1 MKALSSSHTNAF
13 YYGGVS
19 ALDIIS
25 KFLLHFLSVKAYQ
38 TFDNI
43 LTPDSSPSSDKQS
56 DGRHRILDVAE
67 SLFQARGYNAVTMRD
82 IAKAVGMR
90 QASLYYH
97 FSSKEE
103 LFVSVRERLFE
114 RHRVGLQNVVSRDEG
129 ELRSQLEG
137 VADWFLSQKA
147 INFHSMMQAD
157 MPSLSQE
164 ARVRLSIAVNR
175 AIFEPIGQIFTT
187 AQADRRISNVRP
199 ELLVGFL
206 LSLLESVSVV
216 YSSEPMSYKKEV
228 VNELI
233 VVLLEG
239 IQKH

>member
-67 SLFQARGYNAVTMRD
+67 SLFQARGYNAVT
-82 IAKAVGMR
+82 MR

>member
-1 MKALSSSHTNAF
+1 M
-13 YYGGVS
+13 
-19 ALDIIS
+19 
-25 KFLLHFLSVKAYQ
+25 
-38 TFDNI
+38 
-43 LTPDSSPSSDKQS
+43 PDSQDPISDKQA
-56 DGRHRILDVAE
+56 DGRNRILDVAE
-67 SLFQARGYNAVTMRD
+67 SLFQARGYTAVTMRD

-114 RHRVGLQNVVSRDEG
+114 RHRVGLQNVLNRAEG

-137 VADWFLSQKA
+137 VADWFLSQQP

-164 ARVRLSIAVNR
+164 ARVRLSNAINQ
-175 AIFEPIGQIFTT
+175 AIFEPVGQVFTT
-187 AQADRRISNVRP
+187 AQANHRISAVRP
-199 ELLVGFL
+199 KLLVGFL

-216 YSSEPMSYKKEV
+216 YSSEPVSHKREI
-228 VNELI
+228 VNEMILI
-233 VVLLEG
+233 LLEG
-239 IQKH
+239 IQRR

>member
-1 MKALSSSHTNAF
+1 M
-13 YYGGVS
+13 
-19 ALDIIS
+19 
-25 KFLLHFLSVKAYQ
+25 
-38 TFDNI
+38 
-43 LTPDSSPSSDKQS
+43 SDKQA
-56 DGRHRILDVAE
+56 DGRNRILDVAE
-67 SLFQARGYNAVTMRD
+67 LLFQARGYTAVTMRD

-114 RHRVGLQNVVSRDEG
+114 RHRIGLQNVLHRTEG

-137 VADWFLSQKA
+137 VTDWFLSQHP
-147 INFHSMMQAD
+147 INFHAMMQTD

-164 ARVRLSIAVNR
+164 AKERLSNAINQ

-187 AQADRRISNVRP
+187 AQANHRIGAVRP

-206 LSLLESVSVV
+206 LSLLESISVV
-216 YSSEPMSYKKEV
+216 YSSEPVSYKKE
-228 VNELI
+228 I
-233 VVLLEG
+233 VDEMILVLLEG
-239 IQKH
+239 IQRR